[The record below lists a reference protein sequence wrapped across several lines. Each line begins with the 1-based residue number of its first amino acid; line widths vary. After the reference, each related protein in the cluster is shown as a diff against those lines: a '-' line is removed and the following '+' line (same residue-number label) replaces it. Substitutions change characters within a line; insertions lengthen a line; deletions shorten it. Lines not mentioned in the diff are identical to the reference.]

1 MGDPKRENQRRRGRT
16 TPRKSCSQARQAL
29 WPCDR
34 VKLKL
39 THCRFPADHAFGV
52 ARITIVFTPCLTA
65 ITAQIFL
72 SDKTCFQL
80 SIAIAGG
87 NPFGPTSKE
96 SRCRSDGTTSR
107 TLR

>member
-52 ARITIVFTPCLTA
+52 ARITIVFTPCLRA

-72 SDKTCFQL
+72 SAKTCFQ
-80 SIAIAGG
+80 SVYCNCWWERVWADQQR
-87 NPFGPTSKE
+87 E
-96 SRCRSDGTTSR
+96 S
-107 TLR
+107 LPV